1 MYVPSGSLNDESIP
15 VAPNE
20 LARPAES
27 KSDSL
32 LRGPVAI
39 IGVGLMGGSL
49 GLALRARRPD
59 IEVVGWDDAA
69 ALRTALDRGAVT
81 RAASSLADAVA
92 DAHVIVLATPV
103 ATALDVL
110 SEMAAV
116 LPEGVTITDLGSVKR
131 PVAQHAAEVLPRGV
145 TFIGG
150 HPMAGSE
157 RAGVRHADALL
168 FENAT
173 WVLCPAPLDADTT
186 AYELMVELVET
197 TGARVLPMTADA
209 HDAVAARVSHLPQ
222 LLSVLLVNLASES
235 RAAHPGL
242 LDLAAGGFRD
252 MTRIAGSRFSMWR
265 DIIDANRGEIQ
276 DVLADF
282 ARHLQTLRGALAEDD
297 MERVAERFRD
307 AEQTRDFIPADR
319 KGFLR
324 PLSDVY
330 VFVGDEPGA
339 LVRITTSLFEARINI
354 KDIELLR
361 IREGTGGTFRLG
373 LETPSEAQR
382 AVDALGHHGI
392 SAYRL

>member
-1 MYVPSGSLNDESIP
+1 VYVPSGSLNDESIP
-15 VAPNE
+15 VALNE
-20 LARPAES
+20 PVPRTES
-27 KSDSL
+27 GSESHVE
-32 LRGPVAI
+32 GPVTI

-49 GLALRARRPD
+49 GLALRARQPALD
-59 IEVVGWDDAA
+59 VVGWDDAPALQA
-69 ALRTALDRGAVT
+69 ALERGAIT
-81 RAASSLADAVA
+81 RAATSLADAVA
-92 DAHVIVLATPV
+92 TARLIVLATPV

-110 SEMAAV
+110 SEMAPDLASGV
-116 LPEGVTITDLGSVKR
+116 LVTDLGSVKR
-131 PVAQHAAEVLPRGV
+131 PVAQHAEEVLPPGV

-157 RAGVRHADALL
+157 RTGVRHADALL

-173 WVLCPAPLDADTT
+173 WVLCPAPRDADSTPYRSMVT
-186 AYELMVELVET
+186 FVEL
-197 TGARVLPMTADA
+197 TGARVLPMTADE
-209 HDAVAARVSHLPQ
+209 HDAIAARVSHLPQ

-235 RAAHPGL
+235 RAAHPDL

-276 DVLADF
+276 DVLAAF
-282 ARHLQTLRGALAEDD
+282 ARHLQALRGALAEDD
-297 MERVAERFRD
+297 MVRVADRFRD
-307 AEQTRDFIPADR
+307 AEQTRDFIPSDR

-339 LVRITTSLFEARINI
+339 LVRITSCLFDARINI

-373 LETPSEAQR
+373 LETPAEAQR
-382 AVDALGHHGI
+382 AVDALGQHGI
-392 SAYRL
+392 TAYRL